1 MGCRVGYWCSFRFKL
16 RFLMSNGL
24 VGSWRSLLGVEVF
37 SGVALEPS
45 GVAFLV
51 CEVTFESNVDRG
63 CLLDYWGLFRVKWG
77 SVVG

>member
-16 RFLMSNGL
+16 HCLMSNGF
-24 VGSWRSLLGVEVF
+24 VGSWRSLLGVEFV

-51 CEVTFESNVDRG
+51 SEVTFESNVDWG
-63 CLLDYWGLFRVKWG
+63 CLLGYWGLFRVKWG
-77 SVVG
+77 SLVG